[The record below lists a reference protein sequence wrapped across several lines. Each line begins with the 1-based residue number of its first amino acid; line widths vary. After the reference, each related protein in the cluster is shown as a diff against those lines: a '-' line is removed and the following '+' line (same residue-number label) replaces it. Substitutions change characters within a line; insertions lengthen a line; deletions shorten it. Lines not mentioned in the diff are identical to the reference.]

1 MATSKKKQAT
11 GKRARRPAG
20 DQARSAA
27 PSART
32 RAVILTALPVEYSA
46 VRTHLS
52 DLREQTHEQGTVYE
66 EGTFQGEQLWDVT
79 LVEIG
84 AGNVKT
90 AAEAERA
97 MQHFRPQVLLF
108 VGVAGGLK
116 DVRVGDVVIAT
127 KVYGYESGKA
137 ESESEFRPRPQAFGA
152 SYRLE
157 QRARAEA
164 RRPDWMMRLKS
175 SAGEPKPRVLL
186 GPIAAGEVVVA
197 SRASEISRFI
207 QENYGDSLA
216 VEMEGRGLLE
226 AASINERVDA
236 LVIRGISDLLDKKTD
251 SDALGSQEL
260 AAAHASAFA
269 FELLAN
275 IEAAALQPVPASA
288 KGSSSGDLPDYP
300 PPQAKADTRVVD
312 IAGKGHHRTIAEA
325 IEAATPGEQ
334 ILVKP
339 GLYEEQ
345 IVLTKVLELVG
356 EGRQDDVVVQ
366 CSKTSCL
373 SFRATLGRVSNITF
387 RQIGS
392 TDEPC
397 IDIGQG
403 RLELETCSVSSQTAT
418 GIVVRNAADPRI
430 RYCNIHDNKSAGIL
444 VSSDGV
450 GTVEENTLFHNGQAG
465 IEVTTGGSPTVR
477 GNIIRDNRGPG
488 VFAHDQGTGV
498 LDGNDIFGN
507 EDGVSVAVSSKLTI
521 LRNTIHDN
529 GGAGVQIRGQAEG
542 VVELNKIDGHRQ
554 CVVVAHESRC
564 TIRENRIRRSS
575 GSGIQIFEG
584 SQAVIERNKISEHSY
599 FGVHVLTES
608 SASIRQNQIY
618 SCSASGVRVGEKAS
632 ATIEGNRVARNQH
645 LGIDVDSPAHIVIRG
660 NAIVKNKGVGVR
672 ARKTDTLTLE
682 NNDLRENLSPKSLAD
697 ISTIFDSGN
706 KE

>member
-1 MATSKKKQAT
+1 MGPSKKKQAT
-11 GKRARRPAG
+11 GKRARRPTG

-27 PSART
+27 APSRA

-46 VRTHLS
+46 VRAHLS

-97 MQHFRPQVLLF
+97 MQHFRPRVLLF
-108 VGVAGGLK
+108 VGIAGGIK

-137 ESESEFRPRPQAFGA
+137 ESEFRPRPQAFGA

-164 RRPDWMMRLKS
+164 RRPDWLERLKS
-175 SAGEPKPRVLL
+175 PTSEPKPRVLL

-197 SRASEISRFI
+197 SRASEISKFI

-236 LVIRGISDLLDKKTD
+236 LVIRGISDLLDKKAE

-275 IEAAALQPVPASA
+275 IETAALRSVPDSA
-288 KGSSSGDLPDYP
+288 PAPRSGELSEYP
-300 PPQAKADTRVVD
+300 PPQAEADVRIVD
-312 IAGKGHHRTIAEA
+312 VSGKGHHRTIAEA
-325 IEAATPGEQ
+325 IEVATPGER

-339 GLYEEQ
+339 GLYEES
-345 IVLTKVLELVG
+345 IVLSKVLELVG
-356 EGRQDDVVVQ
+356 DGRQDDVVVQ
-366 CSKTSCL
+366 CAKTSCL
-373 SFRATLGRVSNITF
+373 SFRTTLGRVSNITF
-387 RQIGS
+387 RQIGA

-403 RLELETCSVSSQTAT
+403 RLELETCGVSSQSAA
-418 GIVVRNAADPRI
+418 GIAIRSGADPRI
-430 RYCNIHDNKSAGIL
+430 RYCNIHDNKKAGMAI
-444 VSSDGV
+444 SSDGV
-450 GTVEENTLFHNGQAG
+450 GTIEENTLFHNGQAG
-465 IEVTTGGSPTVR
+465 VEITSGGSPTVR
-477 GNIIRDNRGPG
+477 GNVIRDNRGPG
-488 VFAHDQGTGV
+488 AFAHDQGTGL
-498 LDGNDIFGN
+498 LDSNDIFGN
-507 EDGVSVAVSSKLTI
+507 GDGVSVAVSSKLTI
-521 LRNTIHDN
+521 LRNRIHDN
-529 GGAGVQIRGQAEG
+529 AQAGVRIGGQAEG
-542 VVELNKIDGHRQ
+542 IAESNKITGNYHGIKI
-554 CVVVAHESRC
+554 ESEGLA
-564 TIRENRIRRSS
+564 TIRENRIQGASR
-575 GSGIQIFEG
+575 SGIDVGEH
-584 SQAVIERNKISEHSY
+584 SHAVIERNQISGHSY
-599 FGVHVLTES
+599 WGVLV
-608 SASIRQNQIY
+608 SAGSTANIRKNHIY
-618 SCSASGVRVGEKAS
+618 SCSASGVRVDGNAS
-632 ATIEGNRVARNQH
+632 ANVEGNRISRNQQY
-645 LGIDVDSPAHIVIRG
+645 GIHVTGSTDIVIRS
-660 NAIVKNKGVGVR
+660 NKILQNGGIGVHVE
-672 ARKTDTLTLE
+672 KTPMLTLE
-682 NNDLRENLSPKSLAD
+682 NNDLRENLLPKSL
-697 ISTIFDSGN
+697 SEVKTIFDSGN

>member
-1 MATSKKKQAT
+1 MVPTNKKQTA
-11 GKRARRPAG
+11 GEDARKLKRDLGRG
-20 DQARSAA
+20 DSGSPRL
-27 PSART
+27 
-32 RAVILTALPVEYSA
+32 RAVILTALPIEYAA
-46 VRTHLS
+46 VRAHLS

-66 EGTFQGEQLWDVT
+66 EGTFQGEQSWDVA

-97 MQHFRPQVLLF
+97 MQHFRPRVLLF
-108 VGVAGGLK
+108 VGIAGGLK

-164 RRPDWMMRLKS
+164 RRPNWLGRLKS
-175 SAGEPKPRVLL
+175 PPGEPRPRALL

-236 LVIRGISDLLDKKTD
+236 LVIRGISDLLDKKAD

-269 FELLAN
+269 FELLGN
-275 IEAAALQPVPASA
+275 IEAAALQSAPAPGA
-288 KGSSSGDLPDYP
+288 FPEYP
-300 PPQAKADTRVVD
+300 PPQAEADVRIVD
-312 IAGKGHHRTIAEA
+312 VSGKGHHRTIGEA
-325 IEAATPGEQ
+325 IEAATPGER

-339 GLYEEQ
+339 GLYEEP
-345 IVLTKVLELVG
+345 IVLSKVLELVG
-356 EGRQDDVVVQ
+356 DGRQDDVVVQ
-366 CSKTSCL
+366 CAKTPCL
-373 SFRATLGRVSNITF
+373 SFRTTMGRVGNITF
-387 RQIGS
+387 RQIGV

-403 RLELETCSVSSQTAT
+403 RLELETCSVSSKTAM
-418 GIVVRNAADPRI
+418 GITVRNGADPRI
-430 RYCNIHDNKSAGIL
+430 RYCNIHDNKKAGIL
-444 VSSDGV
+444 ISSDGV
-450 GTVEENTLFHNGQAG
+450 GTVEENTLFHNGGAG

-477 GNIIRDNRGPG
+477 GNIIRDNGGPG
-488 VFAHDQGTGV
+488 VFVHDQGTGV
-498 LDGNDIFGN
+498 VDSNDIFGN
-507 EDGVSVAVSSKLTI
+507 ADGVSVAVSSKLTI
-521 LRNTIHDN
+521 LRNTIRDN
-529 GGAGVQIRGQAEG
+529 ADVGVRVGGQAEG
-542 VVELNKIDGHRQ
+542 VVELNKVDGNRQ
-554 CVVVAHESRC
+554 GVMVTHESRC
-564 TIRENRIRRSS
+564 TIRENRIRGSS
-575 GSGIQIFEG
+575 GSGIQIIAN

-599 FGVHVLTES
+599 FGVYVLSES
-608 SASIRQNQIY
+608 TANIRQNQIH
-618 SCSASGVRVGEKAS
+618 SCSSSGIHVGEKAS

-645 LGIDVDSPAHIVIRG
+645 YGIDAEGPANIVIRG
-660 NAIVKNKGVGVR
+660 NKIIKNKSIGVR
-672 ARKTDTLTLE
+672 AQKTDTLTLE
-682 NNDLRENLSPKSLAD
+682 NNDLRENRHPKSLAD
-697 ISTIFDSGN
+697 ITTIFDSGN